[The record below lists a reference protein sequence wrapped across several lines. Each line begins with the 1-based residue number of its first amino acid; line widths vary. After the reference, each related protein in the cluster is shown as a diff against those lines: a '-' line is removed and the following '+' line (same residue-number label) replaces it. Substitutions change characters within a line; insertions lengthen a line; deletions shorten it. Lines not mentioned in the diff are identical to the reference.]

1 MGAALP
7 AAAGIM
13 TAFAGEDLPIKASS
27 IAASSA
33 EALAAIFMTEATFMG
48 AVTADTA
55 NLSGFST
62 LTLWTAG
69 HKRQPFFLKRTEL
82 AA

>member
-7 AAAGIM
+7 AAAGIV
-13 TAFAGEDLPIKASS
+13 TAFAGEDLPMKASS

-33 EALAAIFMTEATFMG
+33 EALAAVFMAEGTFME

-55 NLSGFST
+55 NSP
-62 LTLWTAG
+62 
-69 HKRQPFFLKRTEL
+69 PFCS
-82 AA
+82 